1 MPPLPVDVR
10 LCGSTGEIHLGQRGI
25 TAIHTPGHTP
35 GSVVYLMESDGQRV
49 LFGQDV
55 HGPLHDDFLSDADA
69 YHKSLNRLLEL
80 DADILCEGHFG
91 VYRGKE
97 RVRDFIRSFL

>member
-1 MPPLPVDVR
+1 
-10 LCGSTGEIHLGQRGI
+10 
-25 TAIHTPGHTP
+25 
-35 GSVVYLMESDGQRV
+35 MEDQKV

-55 HGPLHDDFLSDADA
+55 HGPLHPSLLSDPTA
-69 YHKSLNRLLEL
+69 YQTSLKKLLAF

-97 RVRDFIRSFL
+97 TVRKFIRSFLG